1 MRQLTSL
8 DALFLA
14 HEGSRTVGHVAS
26 FVVLDPSE
34 REAGPVKVDDVREMI
49 DSRLSL
55 LPTFR
60 WRLAEVPF
68 GVDHGYWVD
77 DPDFDLDYHVRETAL
92 APPGGDKALAALVG
106 RIFSQRM
113 DRRRPLWESWL
124 IHGLEGGM
132 QALFTKIHHSVVDGV
147 SGAEILGAILDLS
160 PEGRDPADVPAPQET
175 TAGMPSPARLLAQGV
190 ANTPRRVG
198 ERAKALPSVVGN
210 LAQIPGAGW
219 VPGARTVGKVAR
231 TALKPVFG
239 DELPLLEPAQGAAP
253 RTPFNKRLSGHLK
266 MAHVKLDLDEVKA
279 VKVALGTTVNDVI
292 VAIAAGGVR
301 RWLLEHDALP
311 EEPLLALVPVSVR
324 TDEEMG
330 TYGNRVSGMVVPI
343 PTHVEKAT
351 SRLGEAR
358 GAMLAAKER
367 HDAVPASMLTD
378 ATKFLPPAIFN
389 QAAKLTIGIAGAVR
403 PPLNLIVS
411 NVPGPQVPLYCLGAK
426 VETVVPVSP
435 VTHGVGMNITVMSYC
450 GRVDAGIV
458 VDREQ
463 VPDPGVVARGMA
475 EELEAL
481 REAAGLT

>member
-1 MRQLTSL
+1 MRQLTGL

-26 FVVLDPSE
+26 FVVLDSSE
-34 REAGPVKVDDVREMI
+34 RDGGAVTVEDVRAMI
-49 DSRLSL
+49 DARLPL

-68 GVDHGYWVD
+68 DLDHHYWVD

-124 IHGLEGGM
+124 IHGLEGGR
-132 QALFTKIHHSVVDGV
+132 QALFSKIHHAVVDGV

-160 PEGRDPADVPAPQET
+160 PEGRDPADIPERTAPPAE
-175 TAGMPSPARLLAQGV
+175 MPSPGAMLVRGV
-190 ANTPRRVG
+190 AGTPRRVG
-198 ERAKALPSVVGN
+198 ERARALPSVVGN
-210 LAQIPGAGW
+210 LAHLPGAGW
-219 VPGARTVGKVAR
+219 VPGARTVGRVAKA
-231 TALKPVFG
+231 ALGPVLG
-239 DELPLLEPAQGAAP
+239 DELPMLEPATGAAP
-253 RTPFNKRLSGHLK
+253 RTPFNRRLSGHLK
-266 MAHVKLDLDEVKA
+266 MAHVKLDLEEVKEVKA
-279 VKVALGTTVNDVI
+279 ALETTVNDV
-292 VAIAAGGVR
+292 VVSIAAGGVR

-311 EEPLLALVPVSVR
+311 DEPLLALVPVSVR
-324 TDEEMG
+324 TEEEVG

-343 PTHVEKAT
+343 PTHVERPT
-351 SRLGEAR
+351 ERLGEAR
-358 GAMLAAKER
+358 GAMLAAKQR
-367 HDAVPASMLTD
+367 HDAVPATMLVD
-378 ATKFLPPAIFN
+378 ATKFLPPAIFAR
-389 QAAKLTIGIAGAVR
+389 AAKLTIGIAGATR
-403 PPLNLIVS
+403 PPMNLIVS

-458 VDREQ
+458 VDREH
-463 VPDPGVVARGMA
+463 VPDPGVVARGMR
-475 EELEAL
+475 EELDAL